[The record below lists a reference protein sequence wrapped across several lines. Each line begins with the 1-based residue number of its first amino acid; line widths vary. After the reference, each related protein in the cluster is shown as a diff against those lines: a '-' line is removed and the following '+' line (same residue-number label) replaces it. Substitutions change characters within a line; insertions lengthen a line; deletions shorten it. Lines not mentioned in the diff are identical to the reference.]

1 MEHEELAT
9 LSDQELLAEAKRLKT
24 FSITN
29 AVLIGLLLGIVVF
42 SVFQQTFGFLML
54 IPLFFIYKL
63 IRQPKNKRYKAVQ
76 AALRQRN
83 LNQHP

>member
-1 MEHEELAT
+1 MEHEKLAT
-9 LSDQELLAEAKRLKT
+9 FSDQELLAEAKRLKT

-76 AALRQRN
+76 TALRQRN

>member
-1 MEHEELAT
+1 MEHEKLAT
-9 LSDQELLAEAKRLKT
+9 FSDQELLAEAKKLKT
-24 FSITN
+24 FPITN